1 MNLKVY
7 KPINASTRGL
17 INIDRSGLWKGRSEK
32 SLTVRMSRTGGR
44 NHYGRITVRHKGGGA
59 KKMYRM
65 VDFRREAHD
74 GKGKVLRIEYDPN
87 RSAFIA
93 LVEYADRKKYI
104 IAPDEVKDGSIV
116 GGDEIRP
123 GSCVKLENIPS
134 GTKVHNLELRPGIG
148 ARIVR
153 AAGTFARVLGLSD
166 DVVSVR
172 LPSGQ
177 TRKLSKKC
185 TAVIGSVS
193 NPAHMHVQYAKAGRK
208 RWLGRRPRV
217 RGVVMNPVDHPM
229 GGGEGRA
236 SGGHPRSRKG
246 LPAKGYKTRSKTK
259 SSNRFIIDRRKK

>member
-32 SLTVRMSRTGGR
+32 SLTTRISRTGGR
-44 NHYGRITVRHKGGGA
+44 NHYGRITVRHRGGGA

-65 VDFRREAHD
+65 VDFRREARD
-74 GKGKVLRIEYDPN
+74 GEGKVARIEYDPN

-93 LVEYADRKKYI
+93 LVEYADKKKYI
-104 IAPDEVKDGSIV
+104 IAPDEVKSGSIV

-123 GSCVKLENIPS
+123 GSCIKLENIPS
-134 GTKVHNLELRPGIG
+134 GTKVHNLELRPGVG
-148 ARIVR
+148 ARVVR

-166 DVVSVR
+166 DAVSVR

-177 TRKLSKKC
+177 IRKLSKKC

-193 NPAHMHVQYAKAGRK
+193 NSAHMHVRLAKAGRK
-208 RWLGRRPRV
+208 RWMGIRPTV
-217 RGVVMNPVDHPM
+217 RGVAMNCRDHQH
-229 GGGEGRA
+229 GGGRGK
-236 SGGHPRSRKG
+236 SKGCHPVSPTG
-246 LPAKGYKTRSKTK
+246 VPAKGYKTRKKSKP
-259 SSNRFIIDRRKK
+259 RL